1 MESRDAQYGKKG
13 EMRGRASVKVV
24 PKCAILSKSVM
35 PSVDFMHC
43 GLFVQLQIVQ
53 DVSRDRADY

>member
-1 MESRDAQYGKKG
+1 MESRDAQNGKKG

-24 PKCAILSKSVM
+24 PKCAILSKSM
-35 PSVDFMHC
+35 PGAGFTHC
-43 GLFVQLQIVQ
+43 GLFVQLKIVQ

>member
-1 MESRDAQYGKKG
+1 MNSMEKKG

-24 PKCAILSKSVM
+24 PKCAILPKSVV
-35 PSVDFMHC
+35 PSIGFMHC
-43 GLFVQLQIVQ
+43 RLFVQLKIVQ